1 MRLDYLLSK
10 EKIKETLS
18 MVELKL
24 IDLTRS
30 YNIYNFYTGFVAQLV
45 RVPL

>member
-24 IDLTRS
+24 IDLTHS
-30 YNIYNFYTGFVAQLV
+30 YNIINFYAGFVAQLV